1 MSREPRCGVGAQG
14 CLQLGTWMPHGQE
27 PLCLSTP
34 WVAVPETPACGG
46 LPGARSGLL
55 CLVPP
60 HCPCSLVAPLPTPM
74 FLPGEMSSVLTKW
87 VLDLG
92 FELALRGA

>member
-1 MSREPRCGVGAQG
+1 MSREPRCGVGAQS

-34 WVAVPETPACGG
+34 RVAVPETPACGG

-60 HCPCSLVAPLPTPM
+60 PLPPQ
-74 FLPGEMSSVLTKW
+74 PGGSPSHTNVPTWGDEFGSYKVGP
-87 VLDLG
+87 G
-92 FELALRGA
+92 FGL